1 MSELKKTDISDMDFG
16 GVVPSAAPLKHAASG
31 DVFWGFFS
39 RRKVN
44 VVHTACTQKRQ

>member
-31 DVFWGFFS
+31 DVFGFCFFF
-39 RRKVN
+39 
-44 VVHTACTQKRQ
+44 QEEG

>member
-31 DVFWGFFS
+31 DVFFGVFF
-39 RRKVN
+39 
-44 VVHTACTQKRQ
+44 QEEG